1 MNKSII
7 KYFKPYTPYLLI
19 AFLLVAIG
27 ASAELMIPMM
37 TKRAIDNGIAQSNIK
52 IIIISGLLIISFALL
67 RGLFTNLANLVFTDI
82 STKVTKDLRQ
92 FLFNHVLTLSF
103 AEVDS
108 LQTGKL
114 MTRIYNDTMQM
125 RRLLSFGFRML
136 FQGILM
142 IIGSL
147 IMIFKIN
154 NQIGFIIL
162 VLALINSI
170 LFTLFATKAK
180 KLFLAIQRQL
190 DKLNSTIQQNLAGIS
205 VVKSFVAEDREIEI
219 FNSEVTDLMDK
230 RIQVGKLLSAAFPL
244 LVFIVNFGVLIIL
257 WRGGADVI
265 EGSAKIGSLIALVNY
280 IFMIMFPLMM
290 LGMVMTMF
298 AQAGASIKRIK
309 EIFSIRSSFN
319 PTGSGA
325 KVVDGNIILNNIHFA
340 YPDRTRVLCGLSL
353 NVRAGEF
360 IGIIGSTGS
369 GKSTLLSLI
378 AGFYRQTEGDLRI
391 DGNTIEEIGL
401 KELRDKLSIVFQN
414 PILFKMSLRNNI
426 SYGNSHCSD
435 EEINKVVK
443 ISLVDNFIKKLPGG
457 LNSEITERG
466 MNLSGGQR
474 QRVAIARALIN
485 NKPIL
490 ILDDAFS
497 SLDRITESRVI
508 DNILQY
514 RKRKTTLIISQK
526 ISSLKRA
533 DRIAILEDG
542 KISDIDSHHN
552 LLKNNSTYRD
562 IYISQGYEL

>member
-7 KYFKPYTPYLLI
+7 KYFKPYTPFLLF
-19 AFLLVAIG
+19 AFFLVAIG
-27 ASAELMIPMM
+27 VSAELMIPMM
-37 TKRAIDNGIAQSNIK
+37 TERAIDNGIAPSNTK
-52 IIIISGLLIISFALL
+52 IIIISGLLIIAFALL
-67 RGLFTNLANLVFTDI
+67 RGLFTNLANLVFTDT

-92 FLFNHVLTLSF
+92 YLFDHVLTLSF

-147 IMIFKIN
+147 IMIFRIN
-154 NQIGFIIL
+154 HQIGFIIL
-162 VLALINSI
+162 ILAFINSI

-180 KLFLAIQRQL
+180 KLFLIIQKQL

-219 FNSEVTDLMDK
+219 FNSEVTDLMGK
-230 RIQVGKLLSAAFPL
+230 RIQVGKLLSAAFPA

-257 WRGGADVI
+257 WKGGADVI

-309 EIFSIRSSFN
+309 EIFSIKSSFN

-325 KVVDGNIILNNIHFA
+325 KVIDGNIELNDIHFA

-353 NVRAGEF
+353 NIHAGEF

-378 AGFYRQTEGDLRI
+378 SGFYRQTEGDIKI
-391 DGNTIEEIGL
+391 DGNTIEELGL
-401 KELRDKLSIVFQN
+401 KELRNKLSVVFQN
-414 PILFKMSLRNNI
+414 PILFKMSLKNNI
-426 SYGNSHCSD
+426 SYGNPHCSD
-435 EEINKVVK
+435 DEIDEVVR
-443 ISLVDNFIKKLPGG
+443 ISQVDNFIKKLPEG

-490 ILDDAFS
+490 VLDDAFS
-497 SLDRITESRVI
+497 SLDRITESSVI
-508 DNILQY
+508 DNILLY
-514 RKRKTTLIISQK
+514 RKGKTTLIISQK
-526 ISSLKRA
+526 ISSLIRA

-542 KISDIDSHHN
+542 KITDIDTHQN